1 MSNVNETT
9 SAEKA
14 TSKMSL
20 ATAIFKSV
28 QAQEKPRA
36 SFIKQAQLSPEQ
48 GGAGLTK
55 KGAGTY
61 YQMLHTEAKGGKKYG
76 HTKRKAENDAK
87 TAPIAAQ

>member
-1 MSNVNETT
+1 MSNVAENTETKT
-9 SAEKA
+9 I
-14 TSKMSL
+14 SKMSL

-28 QAQEKPRA
+28 QTQEKPR
-36 SFIKQAQLSPEQ
+36 STFIKQAQLSPEQ

-76 HTKRKAENDAK
+76 HSKRKAENDAK
-87 TAPIAAQ
+87 VAPIAAE